1 MICITGASG
10 FIGSHL
16 LRLLGATDVICCDPR
31 DPSMTQP
38 GNLLEQLNKTP
49 PSIVYHLG
57 AISSTTET
65 NTHLISVN
73 NIAFSC
79 ELLEFCINR
88 SIPFVYASSAS
99 VYGLAGLG
107 FKESI
112 RSDPMNY
119 YAISKACFDD
129 IVLQKIADNP
139 KSKIFGMRYFNVYGN
154 GEGHKGD
161 MASPIHK
168 FIRQSELEEIKVFK
182 GSENFLRDFVHVRD
196 VVRITSAAHT
206 FKPGIYNVGTGR
218 ARSFLEVAKAISNV
232 TGAKVV
238 EIPFPEHLVGKY
250 QDYTCANNQKIDL
263 FYFHER
269 LTLEEGIAEVIHDWC
284 HDA

>member
-10 FIGSHL
+10 FIGGHL
-16 LRLLGATDVICCDPR
+16 LKLLDTANVVCCDPR
-31 DPSMTQP
+31 DSSMIQP
-38 GNLLEQLNKTP
+38 EDLLEQLNKTP

-57 AISSTTET
+57 AVSSTTET

-73 NIAFSC
+73 NISFSC
-79 ELLEFCINR
+79 ELLEFCIDR

-99 VYGLAGLG
+99 VYGLGGFG
-107 FKESI
+107 FKEST

-154 GEGHKGD
+154 GEEHKGD

-168 FIRQSELEEIKVFK
+168 FIRQSELGEIKIFK
-182 GSENFLRDFVHVRD
+182 GSKNFLRDFVHVRD
-196 VVRITSAAHT
+196 VVKMTSVAHT

-218 ARSFLEVAKAISNV
+218 ARSFLEVARVISDI
-232 TGAKVV
+232 TGVEVV

-250 QDYTCANNQKIDL
+250 QDYTCANNQKVDR
-263 FYFHER
+263 FYSHSR
-269 LTLEEGIAEVIHDWC
+269 LTLEEGIAEVMHWWD